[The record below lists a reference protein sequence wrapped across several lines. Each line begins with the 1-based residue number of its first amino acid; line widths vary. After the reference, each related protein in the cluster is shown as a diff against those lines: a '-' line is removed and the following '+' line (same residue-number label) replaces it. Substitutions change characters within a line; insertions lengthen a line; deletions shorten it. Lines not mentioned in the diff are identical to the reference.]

1 MAGAVELDGKPLRT
15 PGKLALVV
23 PTEALAQAIAAEWS
37 EAAGNRRSAR
47 DADDRPRQCRDRA
60 GRARSRRRFAAGL
73 ARYGEADLF
82 CYRAEG
88 PAKLVERQ
96 AAAWDPLLAW
106 ARRRFDVDFA
116 ITHGITH
123 VPQPAGT
130 AERLGHA
137 VAALDAFRLA
147 ALSPLVTIGGSL
159 VAALAVAEGA
169 VDAEA
174 AWDAVSVDERWQI
187 ETWGDDA
194 EAVATLEGRE
204 RDWMAAAR
212 FLSCCSKRSSP
223 GRRRPGRPGASA
235 SAARRR

>member
-1 MAGAVELDGKPLRT
+1 MRRFWKQAGAVVCQNGWGVELDGKPLRT
-15 PGKLALVV
+15 PGKLELVV
-23 PTEALAQAIAAEWS
+23 PSEALARAMAAEWS
-37 EAAGNRRSAR
+37 EAPETV
-47 DADDRPRQCRDRA
+47 DPRAMTMTGLANAAIERVAPDVS
-60 GRARSRRRFAAGL
+60 GFAAGL

-82 CYRAEG
+82 CYRAGE
-88 PAKLVERQ
+88 PAKLVERE

-106 ARRRFDVDFA
+106 ARRRFSVDFA
-116 ITHGITH
+116 ITSGINH

-137 VAALDAFRLA
+137 VAALGAFRLA

-159 VAALAVAEGA
+159 VAALAVDEEAFDVA
-169 VDAEA
+169 A

-194 EAVATLEGRE
+194 EAVAALEGRK

-212 FLSCCSKRSSP
+212 FLTLL
-223 GRRRPGRPGASA
+223 
-235 SAARRR
+235 

>member
-1 MAGAVELDGKPLRT
+1 MKRFWKRAEATAKEHGWGIELDGKPLRT
-15 PGKLALVV
+15 PGKLHLIV
-23 PTEALAQAIAAEWS
+23 PIEALARAIAAEWNDAP
-37 EAAGNRRSAR
+37 ETVDPRAMAMTGLANAAIERIAPDTAS
-47 DADDRPRQCRDRA
+47 
-60 GRARSRRRFAAGL
+60 FAAGL

-88 PAKLVERQ
+88 PDKLVERQ

-106 ARRRFDVDFA
+106 ARRRFDVNFA
-116 ITHGITH
+116 ITSGITH

-159 VAALAVAEGA
+159 IAALAVAE
-169 VDAEA
+169 EA
-174 AWDAVSVDERWQI
+174 FDPESAWDAVSVDERWQI

-194 EAVATLEGRE
+194 EAVAALANRQ
-204 RDWMAAAR
+204 RDWLAAAR
-212 FLSCCSKRSSP
+212 YLRLL
-223 GRRRPGRPGASA
+223 
-235 SAARRR
+235 

>member
-1 MAGAVELDGKPLRT
+1 VGSKLRRFWKQAEAVAAKEGWGVELDGKPLRT
-15 PGKLALVV
+15 PGKLQLVV
-23 PTEALAQAIAAEWS
+23 PTEALAQAIATEWN
-37 EAAGNRRSAR
+37 EAGETVDPRVMAMTGLANAAIERVAP
-47 DADDRPRQCRDRA
+47 DAA
-60 GRARSRRRFAAGL
+60 SFAAGL

-88 PAKLVERQ
+88 PDKLVVRQ
-96 AAAWDPLLAW
+96 AAAWDPMLAW

-116 ITHGITH
+116 ITQGINH

-137 VAALDAFRLA
+137 VATLTAFQLA

-169 VDAEA
+169 LEPEA
-174 AWDAVSVDERWQI
+174 VWDAVSVDERWQI

-194 EAVATLEGRE
+194 EAVASLEGRR
-204 RDWMAAAR
+204 RDFLAAAR
-212 FLSCCSKRSSP
+212 FMALL
-223 GRRRPGRPGASA
+223 
-235 SAARRR
+235 

>member
-1 MAGAVELDGKPLRT
+1 MRRFWKQAEAVAADIGWGVELDGKPLRT
-15 PGKLALVV
+15 PGKLALVL
-23 PTEALAQAIAAEWS
+23 PSEELARAIAAEWN
-37 EAAGNRRSAR
+37 EAAETVDPR
-47 DADDRPRQCRDRA
+47 DMPMTGLANAAIERVAPDAA
-60 GRARSRRRFAAGL
+60 GFAAGL

-96 AAAWDPLLAW
+96 AAAWDPLLAS

-116 ITHGITH
+116 ITSSINH

-137 VAALDAFRLA
+137 IAAMDAFRLA

-159 VAALAVAEGA
+159 VAALAVAEEA
-169 VDAEA
+169 VEAEDG
-174 AWDAVSVDERWQI
+174 WDAVSVDERWQI

-194 EAVATLEGRE
+194 EAVAMLEGRK
-204 RDWMAAAR
+204 RDFLSAAR
-212 FLSCCSKRSSP
+212 FLKLL
-223 GRRRPGRPGASA
+223 
-235 SAARRR
+235 

>member
-1 MAGAVELDGKPLRT
+1 M
-15 PGKLALVV
+15 V
-23 PTEALAQAIAAEWS
+23 PSEALARAIAAEWN
-37 EAAGNRRSAR
+37 EAPETVDPRAMAMTGLANAAVERVAPDAAG
-47 DADDRPRQCRDRA
+47 
-60 GRARSRRRFAAGL
+60 FAAGL

-88 PAKLVERQ
+88 PDKLVERQ

-116 ITHGITH
+116 ITSGITH

-137 VAALDAFRLA
+137 VAAMDAFQLA

-169 VDAEA
+169 FDAEA

-194 EAVATLEGRE
+194 EAVAMLEGRK

-212 FLSCCSKRSSP
+212 FLSLL
-223 GRRRPGRPGASA
+223 
-235 SAARRR
+235 

>member
-1 MAGAVELDGKPLRT
+1 MRRFWTRAEAVEAEGGWSVELDGKALRT
-15 PGKLALVV
+15 PGKLPLVV
-23 PTEALAQAIAAEWS
+23 PTESLAQAIAAEWNDAPES
-37 EAAGNRRSAR
+37 FDPRSMAMTGLANAAIEIVAP
-47 DADDRPRQCRDRA
+47 DAA
-60 GRARSRRRFAAGL
+60 SFAEGL

-88 PAKLVERQ
+88 PARLVERQ

-106 ARRRFDVDFA
+106 ARRRFDLDFA
-116 ITHGITH
+116 ITQAITH

-159 VAALAVAEGA
+159 VAALAVIEEA
-169 VDAEA
+169 VEVET

-194 EAVATLEGRE
+194 EAVSALEGRR

-212 FLSCCSKRSSP
+212 FLELLRQ
-223 GRRRPGRPGASA
+223 
-235 SAARRR
+235 

>member
-1 MAGAVELDGKPLRT
+1 MKRFWKRGEAVETENGWGVELDGKPLRT

-23 PTEALAQAIAAEWS
+23 PTEGLAKAIAAEWNDAPETVDPRS
-37 EAAGNRRSAR
+37 MAMTGLANAAIERVAPDNAS
-47 DADDRPRQCRDRA
+47 
-60 GRARSRRRFAAGL
+60 FAAGL

-96 AAAWDPLLAW
+96 AAAWDPLLDW
-106 ARRRFDVDFA
+106 ARRRFEVDFA
-116 ITHGITH
+116 ITQGINH
-123 VPQPAGT
+123 VPPPAGT

-137 VAALDAFRLA
+137 VTAMDAFQLA

-159 VAALAVAEGA
+159 IAALAVAEGA
-169 VDAEA
+169 HDAEQ
-174 AWDAVSVDERWQI
+174 AWDAVSIDERWQI

-194 EAVATLEGRE
+194 EAVAMMYGRR

-212 FLSCCSKRSSP
+212 FLSLL
-223 GRRRPGRPGASA
+223 
-235 SAARRR
+235 

>member
-1 MAGAVELDGKPLRT
+1 MRRFWKRAEALAAEGGWGVELDGKPLRT
-15 PGKLALVV
+15 PGKLPLVMPSEALV
-23 PTEALAQAIAAEWS
+23 QAIAAEWD
-37 EAAGNRRSAR
+37 EAPETIDPRAMAMTGLANAAIERVAPDAAG
-47 DADDRPRQCRDRA
+47 
-60 GRARSRRRFAAGL
+60 FAAGL

-88 PAKLVERQ
+88 PPKLVDRQ
-96 AAAWDPLLAW
+96 AEGWDPLLAW

-116 ITHGITH
+116 ITQGINH

-137 VAALDAFRLA
+137 VESMDAFRLA

-169 VDAEA
+169 VEPEV

-194 EAVATLEGRE
+194 EAVAALEGRK

-212 FLSCCSKRSSP
+212 FLKLL
-223 GRRRPGRPGASA
+223 
-235 SAARRR
+235 

>member
-1 MAGAVELDGKPLRT
+1 MRRFWKQAEAVAAEDGWGIELDGKPLRT
-15 PGKLALVV
+15 PGKMPLVV
-23 PTEALAQAIAAEWS
+23 QSEALARAIAAEWADAG
-37 EAAGNRRSAR
+37 ETIDPRGMPLTGLANAAIERIAP
-47 DADDRPRQCRDRA
+47 DIAT
-60 GRARSRRRFAAGL
+60 FAAGL

-96 AAAWDPLLAW
+96 AEAWDPLLAW

-116 ITHGITH
+116 LTKGINH
-123 VPQPAGT
+123 VPQPSGT

-137 VAALDAFRLA
+137 VAAMDPFRLA

-159 VAALAVAEGA
+159 VAALAVAEEA
-169 VDAEA
+169 VDPEA
-174 AWDAVSVDERWQI
+174 AWDAVSVDEAWQI

-194 EAVATLEGRE
+194 EAVAMLDGRK

-212 FLSCCSKRSSP
+212 FLRLL
-223 GRRRPGRPGASA
+223 
-235 SAARRR
+235 

>member
-1 MAGAVELDGKPLRT
+1 VRRFWKRAEAVATEDGWSVELDGKPLRT
-15 PGKLALVV
+15 PGKLLLVV
-23 PTEALAQAIAAEWS
+23 PAEALSRAIAAEWNDAS
-37 EAAGNRRSAR
+37 ETVDPRAMAMTGLANAAIERVEPDSAK
-47 DADDRPRQCRDRA
+47 
-60 GRARSRRRFAAGL
+60 FAAGL
-73 ARYGEADLF
+73 VRYGEADLF

-88 PAKLVERQ
+88 PDKFVERQ
-96 AAAWDPLLAW
+96 VAAWDPLLAW

-130 AERLGHA
+130 AQRLGHA
-137 VAALDAFRLA
+137 VAAMDAFRLA

-169 VDAEA
+169 VEAEA

-194 EAVATLEGRE
+194 EAVATLEGRK

-212 FLSCCSKRSSP
+212 FLKLL
-223 GRRRPGRPGASA
+223 
-235 SAARRR
+235 

>member
-1 MAGAVELDGKPLRT
+1 MKQFWKRAEAVAGEDGWGIELDGKPLKT
-15 PGKLALVV
+15 PGKLALMV
-23 PTEALAQAIAAEWS
+23 PTEALAQSIAAEWS
-37 EAAGNRRSAR
+37 EAPETVDPRVMAMTGLANAAIEKFAP
-47 DADDRPRQCRDRA
+47 DAA
-60 GRARSRRRFAAGL
+60 SFAAGL

-88 PAKLVERQ
+88 PAKLVERE

-147 ALSPLVTIGGSL
+147 ALSPMVTIGGSL
-159 VAALAVAEGA
+159 IAALAVVEGA
-169 VDAEA
+169 IEAEA
-174 AWDAVSVDERWQI
+174 AWDAVSLDERWQI

-194 EAVATLEGRE
+194 EAVAMLKGRK

-212 FLSCCSKRSSP
+212 FLSLL
-223 GRRRPGRPGASA
+223 
-235 SAARRR
+235 

>member
-1 MAGAVELDGKPLRT
+1 MRRFWKLAEPVAVEGGWGVDLDGKPLRT

-23 PTEALAQAIAAEWS
+23 PGEALGRAIAAEWDEAPATVDPRAMAMTGLANAAVERIS
-37 EAAGNRRSAR
+37 PEAAG
-47 DADDRPRQCRDRA
+47 
-60 GRARSRRRFAAGL
+60 FAEGL

-96 AAAWDPLLAW
+96 AAAWDPMLAW

-116 ITHGITH
+116 ITSGIRH

-130 AERLGHA
+130 AERLGQA
-137 VAALDAFRLA
+137 VAAMDAFRLA

-159 VAALAVAEGA
+159 IAALAVAESA
-169 VDAEA
+169 IDPEA
-174 AWDAVSVDERWQI
+174 AWDAVSLDERWQI
-187 ETWGDDA
+187 ETWGDDP
-194 EAVATLEGRE
+194 EAVAMLEGRY

-212 FLSCCSKRSSP
+212 FLRLL
-223 GRRRPGRPGASA
+223 
-235 SAARRR
+235 

>member
-1 MAGAVELDGKPLRT
+1 MRRFWKQAKAVAAEGGWGVELDGKPLRT
-15 PGKLALVV
+15 PGKLPLVV
-23 PTEALAQAIAAEWS
+23 PSEGLAQAIAAEWNAS
-37 EAAGNRRSAR
+37 PETVDPRAMPLTGLANAAIERVAPDTAS
-47 DADDRPRQCRDRA
+47 
-60 GRARSRRRFAAGL
+60 FAAGL

-106 ARRRFDVDFA
+106 ARKRFDADFV
-116 ITHGITH
+116 ITQGINH

-130 AERLGHA
+130 AEQLGHA
-137 VAALDAFRLA
+137 AETMDTFRLT

-159 VAALAVAEGA
+159 IAALAVAENA
-169 VDAEA
+169 VEPEA

-194 EAVATLEGRE
+194 EAVAALEGRK

-212 FLSCCSKRSSP
+212 FLKLL
-223 GRRRPGRPGASA
+223 
-235 SAARRR
+235 